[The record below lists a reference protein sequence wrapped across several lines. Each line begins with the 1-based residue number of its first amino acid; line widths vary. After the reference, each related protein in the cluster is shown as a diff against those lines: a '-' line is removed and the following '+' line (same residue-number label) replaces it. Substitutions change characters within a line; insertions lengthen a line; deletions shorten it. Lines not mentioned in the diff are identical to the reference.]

1 MTTTTTINTVNET
14 EELNSY
20 RIYQTATVTYY
31 TIVEAKDYDTALVMA
46 ENEELD
52 YQEFY
57 NEGIVFN
64 EDYEIHEN

>member
-1 MTTTTTINTVNET
+1 MTTTTTET
-14 EELNSY
+14 ETKTLNSY

-31 TIVEAKDYDTALVMA
+31 TTVEATDYAAALEMA

-52 YQEFY
+52 FQVFW

-64 EDYEIHEN
+64 EDYDIYEN

>member
-1 MTTTTTINTVNET
+1 MTTTTLTTET
-14 EELNSY
+14 ETETLNSY

-31 TIVEAKDYDTALVMA
+31 TTVEATDYAAALEMA

-52 YQEFY
+52 YQEYY

-64 EDYEIHEN
+64 EDYDIHDN